1 MAAADPDDSSL
12 THVDSTDE
20 TDGYVPVAGN
30 IDVFTSG
37 VTVQDTHD
45 VHDSLL
51 FARLAASKRH
61 NMKEA
66 PRDWYGMFVAVLAN
80 VGWKMNN
87 EQFQEFHQSS
97 SSSSFIDFVSDTM
110 REAATEEEATAIS
123 KRLRNMLSS
132 PKKVKQFEDLISDG
146 TNGHFEVTVAS
157 RQPTVGLTLLVN
169 GYYFS
174 LRTRGQHHSFQMRV
188 QLSDLFFCTSTAR
201 LELNENVYATARQDI
216 RKKLEKRERKIAKK
230 KSKEKMEREP
240 EEK

>member
-12 THVDSTDE
+12 THVDSTDK
-20 TDGYVPVAGN
+20 TDGDVPVAGN

-45 VHDSLL
+45 VHDSMI
-51 FARLAASKRH
+51 FARLAASKRY
-61 NMKEA
+61 NVKET
-66 PRDWYGMFVAVLAN
+66 PKDWYDMFVTVLTN
-80 VGWKMNN
+80 VGWKVNN
-87 EQFQEFHQSS
+87 KQFQRFHEGS

-110 REAATEEEATAIS
+110 CEAATEEEATAMR
-123 KRLRNMLSS
+123 KRLSNMLSS

-169 GYYFS
+169 GYYFL

-188 QLSDLFFCTSTAR
+188 QLSDLFFCTSTTM
-201 LELNENVYATARQDI
+201 LELNENVYATVRHDI
-216 RKKLEKRERKIAKK
+216 RKKLEKREREIAKK
-230 KSKEKMEREP
+230 KSKEKMGREP
-240 EEK
+240 EER